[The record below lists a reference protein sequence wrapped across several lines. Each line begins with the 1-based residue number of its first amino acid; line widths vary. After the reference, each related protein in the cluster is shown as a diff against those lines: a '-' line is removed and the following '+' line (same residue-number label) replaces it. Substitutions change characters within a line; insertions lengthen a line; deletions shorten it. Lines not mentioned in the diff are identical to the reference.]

1 MHISPQYS
9 PSRILNILSK
19 ELPENLKKR
28 VLVCTDDA
36 FGNGKP
42 VSLVSY
48 HPQPNAAASST
59 DGGDNQ
65 HTVLSCANLV

>member
-1 MHISPQYS
+1 MHISSQYS

-42 VSLVSY
+42 VSLVSH

-59 DGGDNQ
+59 DGGDHQ
-65 HTVLSCANLV
+65 HTVQ